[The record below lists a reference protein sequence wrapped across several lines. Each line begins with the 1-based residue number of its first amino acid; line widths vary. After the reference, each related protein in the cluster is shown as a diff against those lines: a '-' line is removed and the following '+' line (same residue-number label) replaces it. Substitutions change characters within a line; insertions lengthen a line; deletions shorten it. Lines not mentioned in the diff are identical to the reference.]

1 MLAIKIEQFLDYCK
15 VSNFAIRS
23 IQSLRVRLNEFSR
36 FINNVPVDSIQDI
49 SYRHLKEFI
58 TQYRGP
64 SIHVKK
70 ARIWSL
76 RQFFHFLKL
85 NGWVKINIA
94 SDFPYPKIEKTIPHF
109 LTIEEYNSLLIFFYC
124 RASDASGYRNLVMIM
139 MLGLLGLRLATMIS
153 LNIEDVDIETGLLQ
167 ITEKGGKQRP
177 LIMPKILCLILDQYF
192 DFLDKKQ
199 GPLFLSKRNKR
210 LSPRTLHDIFQK
222 AAESLDIDKHLHAH
236 LFRHTAATHLNKISD
251 PEITRHVLGH
261 MRSNSTRKYT
271 HLNPDQYA
279 VYMQIHPYMG
289 LNSEVNP

>member
-1 MLAIKIEQFLDYCK
+1 MLEIKIVHFLDYCK
-15 VSNFAIRS
+15 VSNFATRS
-23 IQSLRVRLNEFSR
+23 IQSLRVRLNEFGR
-36 FINNVPVDSIQDI
+36 FLDKAPVGSLQAI

-58 TQYRGP
+58 TQYQSP
-64 SIHVKK
+64 SIHVRK

-85 NGWVKINIA
+85 NGWIKTNIA

-109 LTIEEYNSLLIFFYC
+109 LTIEEFNTLLTFFY
-124 RASDASGYRNLVMIM
+124 RLASDTAGYRNLVMIM
-139 MLGLLGLRLATMIS
+139 MLGLLGLRLSSVIC

-177 LIMPKILCLILDQYF
+177 LIMPKVLCLILDQYF
-192 DFLDKKQ
+192 SFLNEEQ

-210 LSPRTLHDIFQK
+210 LSPRTLHDVFQK
-222 AAESLDIDKHLHAH
+222 AADSLDIDKHFHAH
-236 LFRHTAATHLNKISD
+236 LFRHTAATHLNKVSD

-261 MRSNSTRKYT
+261 ARSNSTRKYT

-279 VYMQIHPYMG
+279 TYMQIHPYMG
-289 LNSEVNP
+289 LNGEVKP

>member
-1 MLAIKIEQFLDYCK
+1 MLEIKIEHFLDYCK
-15 VSNFAIRS
+15 VSNFATRS
-23 IQSLRVRLNEFSR
+23 IQSLRVRLNEFNR
-36 FINNVPVDSIQDI
+36 FIDKASVESVQGI
-49 SYRHLKEFI
+49 SYRLLKEFV

-85 NGWVKINIA
+85 NGWIKTNIA

-109 LTIEEYNSLLIFFYC
+109 LTIEEYNRLLNFFYC
-124 RASDASGYRNLVMIM
+124 KASDASGFRNLVMIM
-139 MLGLLGLRLATMIS
+139 MLGILGLRLSSIIF

-167 ITEKGGKQRP
+167 ITEKGGKKRS
-177 LIMPKILCLILDQYF
+177 LIMPEILCFILDQYF
-192 DFLDKKQ
+192 VFLDQKQ
-199 GPLFLSKRNKR
+199 GPLFLSIREKRI
-210 LSPRTLHDIFQK
+210 SPRTLQDVFQR
-222 AAESLDIDKHLHAH
+222 AADSLDIDKHLHAH
-236 LFRHTAATHLNKISD
+236 LFRHTAATHLNKVSD

-279 VYMQIHPYMG
+279 VYMQIHPYM
-289 LNSEVNP
+289 EVTP

>member
-1 MLAIKIEQFLDYCK
+1 MLEIKIEHFLDYCK
-15 VSNFAIRS
+15 VSNFATRS
-23 IQSLRVRLNEFSR
+23 IQSLRLRLNEFNR
-36 FINNVPVDSIQDI
+36 FIDKASVESVQGI
-49 SYRHLKEFI
+49 SYRLLKEFI

-85 NGWVKINIA
+85 NGWIKTNIA

-109 LTIEEYNSLLIFFYC
+109 LTIEEYNRLLNFFYC
-124 RASDASGYRNLVMIM
+124 KASDASGFRNLVMIM
-139 MLGLLGLRLATMIS
+139 MLGLLGLRLSSIIS

-167 ITEKGGKQRP
+167 ITEKGGKQRS
-177 LIMPKILCLILDQYF
+177 LIMPEILCFILDQYF
-192 DFLDKKQ
+192 VFLDQKQ
-199 GPLFLSKRNKR
+199 GPLFLSIREKRI
-210 LSPRTLHDIFQK
+210 SPRTLQDFFQR
-222 AAESLDIDKHLHAH
+222 AADSLDIDKHLHAH
-236 LFRHTAATHLNKISD
+236 LFRHTAATHLNKVSD

-279 VYMQIHPYMG
+279 VYMQIHPYM
-289 LNSEVNP
+289 EVTP

>member
-1 MLAIKIEQFLDYCK
+1 MLEIKIEHFLDYCK
-15 VSNFAIRS
+15 VSNFATRS
-23 IQSLRVRLNEFSR
+23 IQSLRVRLNEFNR
-36 FINNVPVDSIQDI
+36 FIDKASVESVQGI
-49 SYRHLKEFI
+49 SYRLLKEFV

-85 NGWVKINIA
+85 NGWIKTNIA

-109 LTIEEYNSLLIFFYC
+109 LTIEEYNRLLNFFYC
-124 RASDASGYRNLVMIM
+124 KASDASGFRNLVMIM
-139 MLGLLGLRLATMIS
+139 MLGILGLRLSSIIF

-167 ITEKGGKQRP
+167 ITEKGGKKRS
-177 LIMPKILCLILDQYF
+177 LIMPEILFFILDRYF
-192 DFLDKKQ
+192 VFLDQKQ
-199 GPLFLSKRNKR
+199 GPLFLSIREKRI
-210 LSPRTLHDIFQK
+210 SPRTLQDVFQR
-222 AAESLDIDKHLHAH
+222 AADSLDIDKHLHAH
-236 LFRHTAATHLNKISD
+236 LFRHTAATHLNKVSD

-279 VYMQIHPYMG
+279 VYMQIHPYM
-289 LNSEVNP
+289 EVTP

>member
-1 MLAIKIEQFLDYCK
+1 MLKIKIEHFLDYCK
-15 VSNFAIRS
+15 VSNFAVRS
-23 IQSLRVRLNEFSR
+23 IESLRVRLNEFNR
-36 FINNVPVDSIQDI
+36 FINEVPVESIQAI
-49 SYRHLKEFI
+49 TYRHLKKFV

-85 NGWVKINIA
+85 NGWIKTNIA

-109 LTIEEYNSLLIFFYC
+109 LTIEEYNRLLNFFYR
-124 RASDASGYRNLVMIM
+124 RASDAPGFRNLAMIM
-139 MLGLLGLRLATMIS
+139 MLGLLGLRLSSVIS

-177 LIMPKILCLILDQYF
+177 LIMPKILCFILVRYFVFLDQ
-192 DFLDKKQ
+192 KQ
-199 GPLFLSKRNKR
+199 GPLFLSIREKRI
-210 LSPRTLHDIFQK
+210 SPRMLQDVFQK
-222 AAESLDIDKHLHAH
+222 ATDSLDIDKHLHAH
-236 LFRHTAATHLNKISD
+236 LFRHTAATHLNKVSD

-279 VYMQIHPYMG
+279 VYMQIHPYM
-289 LNSEVNP
+289 EVTP

>member
-1 MLAIKIEQFLDYCK
+1 MLEIKIEHFLDYCK
-15 VSNFAIRS
+15 VSNFATRS
-23 IQSLRVRLNEFSR
+23 IQSLRVRLNEFNR
-36 FINNVPVDSIQDI
+36 FINKAPVDSIQGI
-49 SYRHLKEFI
+49 SYKHLKEFV
-58 TQYRGP
+58 TQYRNP

-85 NGWVKINIA
+85 NGWIKINIA

-109 LTIEEYNSLLIFFYC
+109 LTIEEYNSLLNFFYG
-124 RASDASGYRNLVMIM
+124 RASDASGFRNLVMIM
-139 MLGLLGLRLATMIS
+139 MLGLLGLRLSSVIS
-153 LNIEDVDIETGLLQ
+153 LNIEDMDIETGLLQ

-177 LIMPKILCLILDQYF
+177 LIMPKILCLILVQYF
-192 DFLDKKQ
+192 GFLDKKQ
-199 GPLFLSKRNKR
+199 GPLFLSKQNKR
-210 LSPRTLHDIFQK
+210 LAPRTLQDVFQK
-222 AAESLDIDKHLHAH
+222 AADSLDIGKHLHAH
-236 LFRHTAATHLNKISD
+236 LFRHTAATHMNKVSD

-289 LNSEVNP
+289 LNIEVNP